1 MPRWE
6 KKPNKNGQ
14 SEIISLRDKN
24 TRINMPMTR
33 FREKKGTIAGGDR
46 EGTETIM
53 DGLRRFYH
61 HNGFDPAA
69 SGNSV
74 KAFHRDLEPWEV
86 KEVRLGNTARFGG
99 RAGNRALDNEK
110 REKNYQK
117 TLKAIENGKNKQAAG
132 EKNGARKRS
141 REDNVDGSPDS
152 NTGPQKRRRTNQEAD
167 PGLATWDG
175 GYTGHQGESVNRNG
189 QNVYGLQGSI
199 HPQRG
204 VHPHALG
211 SSREHLNT
219 NGTTGA
225 RYQAQPLPIQT
236 PFNPNEITPSFEMFS
251 RPTPNMTQQAPN
263 GGMYTRAASIPY
275 ANFQT
280 QTPLN
285 NSLLNSH
292 YSPEDRYSQIN
303 AGIQRGPNFGLG
315 EPQQPPR
322 RSSHHQSLGTG
333 RHNMAQQGSIPAF
346 NPGYSFLGG
355 ENNGQYGAG
364 DQRQRQFKN
373 ANNTPQ
379 RPINTVAPG
388 GRRPTQ
394 MPEQV
399 LGKRRNRDAPEGTGA
414 EDQRIHLERR
424 RAPVAPSSNYGL
436 RTPATRNGTS
446 QGPPSLQTRQDP
458 DFFAAHKRRRHN
470 PAPENPPP
478 GMGPRPQRHRQPER
492 TPRHDRYGAEGAPTP
507 LMHPDEFF
515 GPLPP
520 SAGQNEDE
528 EWRSKSPNQL
538 YQELQD
544 LFESAR
550 TVRTTNGGLNH
561 GMSGAPTWHPE
572 NVQHVPGGFE
582 PGQVLGKRGRQEHSS
597 QQGEGMYMPRQHAGQ
612 KEAEVQ
618 FGGPEQDI
626 QEPGPK
632 RRRMPGTEGQ
642 RAPPVPDPRARGV
655 KKIRRVKQD
664 APLPPPPMNTHQPL
678 SNPPQIPQPDVAV
691 PTQPRY
697 VYINGTAIDVGTP
710 AQVPNSIPPQ
720 VPQPNGAVPTQPH
733 YVYIN
738 GTPINVG
745 GPAQVPSSLGTH
757 LPPPPHPPHAN
768 QQHPVDM
775 RDVRPS
781 SGEQSQSLDKALRYT
796 REAYREWT
804 GQEAPVTNI
813 EDSYNTQYR
822 EIRAVF
828 RAWWK
833 SEDNPRRLDPVPE
846 LWRMRRWSGT
856 LEDWQA
862 PEGREHLRD
871 AVKRGKQAA

>member
-6 KKPNKNGQ
+6 KKTNKNGQ
-14 SEIISLRDKN
+14 IEIVALRDKN

-61 HNGFDPAA
+61 HHEFDPVA
-69 SGNSV
+69 SGHSV
-74 KAFHRDLEPWEV
+74 KAFPRDLEPWEV

-99 RAGNRALDNEK
+99 RAGNRALDDAK
-110 REKNYQK
+110 REANYQK
-117 TLKAIENGKNKQAAG
+117 TLKAIENGKKRQAPNEEDG
-132 EKNGARKRS
+132 TRKRG
-141 REDNVDGSPDS
+141 REDDVAASPASDA
-152 NTGPQKRRRTNQEAD
+152 GPRKRRRGAQDVD
-167 PGLATWDG
+167 PGVAAMDEG
-175 GYTGHQGESVNRNG
+175 STGRQGAPNFRNG
-189 QNVYGLQGSI
+189 LDNGFEGTFHQQSEYYQTSRPLQA
-199 HPQRG
+199 HPNPYAPSLPPNQR
-204 VHPHALG
+204 P
-211 SSREHLNT
+211 SF
-219 NGTTGA
+219 
-225 RYQAQPLPIQT
+225 QT
-236 PFNPNEITPSFEMFS
+236 PSMA
-251 RPTPNMTQQAPN
+251 TPNLSNFHQNYRGMDSSVPAQKRPQQPPYGGVKMQAVRNPYENTQVE
-263 GGMYTRAASIPY
+263 
-275 ANFQT
+275 
-280 QTPLN
+280 TPLN
-285 NSLLNSH
+285 NSLLNSQYYPGH
-292 YSPEDRYSQIN
+292 QFSQIN
-303 AGIQRGPNFGLG
+303 AIGQRNPTSMPGQT
-315 EPQQPPR
+315 QQPPHN
-322 RSSHHQSLGTG
+322 SNHYQPLGTG
-333 RHNMAQQGSIPAF
+333 RQAMAQNGTSP
-346 NPGYSFLGG
+346 PLDRGYSFPGG
-355 ENNGQYGAG
+355 HYGAG
-364 DQRQRQFKN
+364 DQRKRHFEGADN
-373 ANNTPQ
+373 APQ
-379 RPINTVAPG
+379 RPVNTVAPG

-414 EDQRIHLERR
+414 EDQRIHLEGR
-424 RAPVAPSSNYGL
+424 RAPVAPSSNYGH

-446 QGPPSLQTRQDP
+446 QGPPSLQTHQDP
-458 DFFAAHKRRRHN
+458 DFVAARKRRRHN

-492 TPRHDRYGAEGAPTP
+492 APRHDHYGVEGAPTP

-515 GPLPP
+515 GPLAP

-538 YQELQD
+538 YPELQD
-544 LFESAR
+544 LLESAR
-550 TVRTTNGGLNH
+550 TARTTNGGLNH

-572 NVQHVPGGFE
+572 NVQRVPGGFE

-612 KEAEVQ
+612 QEPEVQ
-618 FGGPEQDI
+618 FGGPEQDN

-632 RRRMPGTEGQ
+632 RRRMPRTEGNQ
-642 RAPPVPDPRARGV
+642 APPVQAPRARGV
-655 KKIRRVKQD
+655 KKMRRVQRD
-664 APLPPPPMNTHQPL
+664 APLPPPPINTDQPL
-678 SNPPQIPQPDVAV
+678 SNPPQIPQPDGTV

-697 VYINGTAIDVGTP
+697 VYINGTPIDVGRP
-710 AQVPNSIPPQ
+710 AQVPNSNPPQ
-720 VPQPNGAVPTQPH
+720 VPQSTRADPAQPH

-738 GTPINVG
+738 GTPMTVG
-745 GPAQVPSSLGTH
+745 GAAEVPNSVGTH

-781 SGEQSQSLDKALRYT
+781 NGEQSQSLDKALRYT

-871 AVKRGKQAA
+871 AVKRGKQVA